1 MKKAEAFAGLCYET
15 LSEYSV
21 STAMD
26 GSHVYE
32 VKSTTTRKFR
42 SGKLLVEKVLEFYF
56 LS

>member
-15 LSEYSV
+15 PSEYSV

-42 SGKLLVEKVLEFYF
+42 RGKLLVEKVLEFYF